1 MYRPRVIPCLLLEN
15 EELIKTQQ
23 FSDPVYIGDAMNA
36 VKIFN
41 DAEADEIVFLD
52 INATVNS
59 SPFNFDLISRIA
71 DEAYMP
77 VAVGGGINSLEKVR
91 EAFKAGAE
99 KVIINSAFH
108 SNPGLISEAAE
119 VFGSQAIVVS
129 IDVKKVGFDY
139 LVYCNRGQEEVQRT
153 LSECLKLA
161 EVKGAGEIML
171 NHIDSDGMQNGYDE
185 KLISFVSSR
194 LSIPLI
200 MCGGAEDYEDLR
212 IAVDSGASAAAA
224 GSLFVFMGG
233 RNSIM
238 INYPD
243 REEMTEIFG
252 KDE

>member
-52 INATVNS
+52 INATVSS
-59 SPFNFDLISRIA
+59 SPFNFELISRIA

-108 SNPGLISEAAE
+108 SNPELISEAAE

-129 IDVKKVGFDY
+129 IDVKKVGSEY

-161 EVKGAGEIML
+161 EEKGAGEIML

-185 KLISFVSSR
+185 QLIRFVSSR

-200 MCGGAEDYEDLR
+200 MCGGAADYEDLR